1 MASAHWNTKP
11 SVGTWL
17 LPPQAGALPWKLS
30 VPAAPEETAVT
41 EIAVPQTTS
50 KPWQFTPSVGTWMMP
65 LPLKIA
71 APASATTLSKEDQV
85 ELDIRQSAFDLFWQ
99 QFDEQEAEE
108 RFAPELPELSI
119 RQAAFDLFW
128 QQFDE
133 QEAEER
139 FAPEVP
145 ELSIRQAAFDLFWQ
159 QLDEQEAE
167 ERFAPELPELSIRQA
182 AFDLFWQQL
191 DEQEAEERFAPEL
204 PELSTR
210 QASFEL
216 WCQQVDEKSTK
227 SSSSR
232 TPPSIVQKEPAP
244 AVDALSKVQL
254 MVGSP
259 SACLRKRVKESMA
272 APWAVEPVLKA
283 PTLSRSSSVGAL
295 RALKASKSTSSLKA
309 GLTSKAM
316 DLAIDCT
323 LRHAGMDLTTSAG
336 LRLPSR
342 RVF

>member
-99 QFDEQEAEE
+99 QF
-108 RFAPELPELSI
+108 
-119 RQAAFDLFW
+119 
-128 QQFDE
+128 
-133 QEAEER
+133 
-139 FAPEVP
+139 
-145 ELSIRQAAFDLFWQ
+145 
-159 QLDEQEAE
+159 DEQEAE

>member
-1 MASAHWNTKP
+1 MASAQWNMKP

-17 LPPQAGALPWKLS
+17 LPPQAGALPWKPS
-30 VPAAPEETAVT
+30 VPAAPEETAVAET
-41 EIAVPQTTS
+41 ASIAVPQTS
-50 KPWQFTPSVGTWMMP
+50 KPWQFAASVGTWMMP
-65 LPLKIA
+65 LPLKIPV
-71 APASATTLSKEDQV
+71 PASVTTLSNEDEV

-119 RQAAFDLFW
+119 RQAAF
-128 QQFDE
+128 
-133 QEAEER
+133 
-139 FAPEVP
+139 
-145 ELSIRQAAFDLFWQ
+145 ELWCR

-182 AFDLFWQQL
+182 AFDL
-191 DEQEAEERFAPEL
+191 
-204 PELSTR
+204 
-210 QASFEL
+210 
-216 WCQQVDEKSTK
+216 WCQQVDERSTK
-227 SSSSR
+227 SCSSR
-232 TPPSIVQKEPAP
+232 MPSSIEQKEPAP
-244 AVDALSKVQL
+244 ALDALSNVQL

-272 APWAVEPVLKA
+272 APLGVEPALKA
-283 PTLSRSSSVGAL
+283 PTKMSRSSSVGAL

-309 GLTSKAM
+309 GLTSRAI

-323 LRHAGMDLTTSAG
+323 LRHAGMDLTPSAG